1 MKRLLRR
8 LRLSGGG
15 PGSTAWILNLFFC
28 VVFMPILVV
37 LGPMRQ
43 WIGQWPWFALLAIA
57 FLYGCYFYILK
68 LNLPKLLIERQW
80 RRMAWPILGL
90 IVANYLLT
98 LYPLPDLDFVI
109 PSLSAYQT
117 QMRNTSVTITLWLM
131 FTLVVMYALTISFV
145 TELYQQL
152 YLTKKIEAQ
161 RKKAEL
167 AMFKSQI
174 SPHFLF
180 NTLNSLY
187 SLVLGTSPRVE
198 EAFVKFTDLLR
209 YTYVVADHE
218 LVPLS
223 DEVQYIQNYVDLQ
236 LLRLNDCTR
245 VEWSHDIPQGQERT
259 MVPPMLMLTL
269 VENAFKYGAS
279 ATEPCLIEILLSLHD
294 GALHFTTRNRVMR
307 RGEEFRQSVPVGLD
321 NCRNRLSTLFPGR
334 FSLTTAEDDQLFT
347 VDLTIQLH

>member
-1 MKRLLRR
+1 MKRPLRR
-8 LRLSGGG
+8 LRISRG
-15 PGSTAWILNLFFC
+15 PKSTSWILNLFFC

-43 WIGQWPWFALLAIA
+43 WFAQWPWFALLACA
-57 FLYGCYFYILK
+57 FLYGCYFVVLR
-68 LNLPKLLIERQW
+68 LNLPKLLIAKQW
-80 RRMAWPILGL
+80 KRMVMPLLALVL
-90 IVANYLLT
+90 ANYLLT

-117 QMRNTSVTITLWLM
+117 EMRNSSVTITLWLM
-131 FTLVVMYALTISFV
+131 FCLVVGYALTISFV

-187 SLVLGTSPRVE
+187 SLVLGTSPKVE

-218 LVPLS
+218 YVPLS
-223 DEVQYIQNYVDLQ
+223 EEIQYIQNYIDLQ
-236 LLRLNDCTR
+236 LLRLNDCTQ
-245 VEWSHDIPQGQERT
+245 VKWTHDVPADKSNT
-259 MVPPMLMLTL
+259 LVPPMLMLTL

-279 ATEPCLIEILLSLHD
+279 ATEQCLIEISLTLEE
-294 GALHFTTRNRVMR
+294 GVLRFTTRNRVMR
-307 RGEEFRQSVPVGLD
+307 RADEFRKTVPVGLE
-321 NCRNRLSTLFPGR
+321 NCRNRLETLFPSR
-334 FSLTTAEDDQLFT
+334 FSLVTSEHDQLFT
-347 VDLTIQLH
+347 VELTIQLS

>member
-1 MKRLLRR
+1 
-8 LRLSGGG
+8 
-15 PGSTAWILNLFFC
+15 
-28 VVFMPILVV
+28 MPILVV

-43 WIGQWPWFALLAIA
+43 WLGQWPLFALLAIA
-57 FLYGCYFYILK
+57 FLYGCYFCILRI
-68 LNLPKLLIERQW
+68 NLPKLLIQGQW
-80 RRMAWPILGL
+80 KRLAVPILGL
-90 IVANYLLT
+90 IVVNYLLT

-117 QMRNTSVTITLWLM
+117 EMRNSSVAITLWLM
-131 FTLVVMYALTISFV
+131 FSLVVGYALTISFV

-187 SLVLGTSPRVE
+187 SLVLGTSPKVE

-218 LVPLS
+218 YVPLS
-223 DEVQYIQNYVDLQ
+223 DEVQYIQNYIDLQ
-236 LLRLNDCTR
+236 MLRLNSCTK
-245 VEWSHDIPQGQERT
+245 VKWAHDILPDQGTT

-279 ATEPCLIEILLSLHD
+279 ATEQCLIEISLTLSD
-294 GALHFTTRNRVMR
+294 GILRFSTSNHVMR
-307 RGEEFRQSVPVGLD
+307 RADEFRQAVPMGLD
-321 NCRNRLSTLFPGR
+321 NCRNRLATLFPSR
-334 FSLTTAEDDQLFT
+334 FSLTTNESDGLFT
-347 VDLTIQLH
+347 VELTIQLQ